1 MYPSR
6 YRKVTGA
13 QKSAYFSKAAGCVMF
28 SMRAGKPANPRRCSS
43 MKIRNLFRKRNLST
57 RAQLTELLVRLS
69 GDIVE

>member
-1 MYPSR
+1 
-6 YRKVTGA
+6 
-13 QKSAYFSKAAGCVMF
+13 
-28 SMRAGKPANPRRCSS
+28 